1 MDVTQGVTFMSFQ
14 THGNIMEE
22 FKNKHKNDDENEVET
37 DLDRVAGSST
47 RRPTQLAFLE
57 PEASPGLD
65 SDSDDDTIYSLFAE
79 EEPGSKR
86 RRTGAPLKEASGET
100 KQTGKPEQT
109 QIPAVLK
116 IARRKLEDFAKF
128 VEGNRNVHKRIKG
141 WAKELPSIQKR
152 VASEYREMKEALD
165 DTKHRLEAER
175 EEHRRKYEALA
186 AKCEALRRESEEA
199 RAATCST
206 CSKRLLEE
214 KGTDTRAMDFR
225 KFEELAEVL
234 ERKWTK
240 ESYALTKVE
249 YRDPLRPNVEN
260 LVVFCDEQPDK
271 WPKNIKRVIDTYPDV
286 KDAEKVPCEGGSYGV
301 LEQIMK
307 IRTSK
312 EAKGYEERRK
322 CFVAAFLDSSKED
335 RNVEKDVFHVTRE
348 IRKLFGNEA
357 STNVRMTLS
366 QGIQEGKMRKI
377 VEATFKGFAGAVTIK
392 AQKRQIANSTANRRT
407 SGNAIIVSANEQTYA
422 ETLKTL
428 RNQIT
433 DEEILKGIKKVQKT
447 NKGEVL
453 LLVEDKAGESTAK
466 RVGSALQSKG
476 QEIRYSMGKSRTKTI
491 HIRDI
496 YGVAELEEIKEAV
509 TEAVNGGDKGK
520 IEIKSLRPAQRGTQT
535 ATVTLDHDWA
545 DKLISRRTIRIGMC
559 MCRIQERVD
568 LGRCYK
574 CWCYGHIASACRGT
588 DRTKLC
594 LNCAQD
600 GHKKSECGREA
611 FCPLCER
618 MGHAAGAGSCKIF
631 REALETARRN
641 KRGNESAE
649 PRRISNEEGAREPS
663 KNGE

>member
-1 MDVTQGVTFMSFQ
+1 
-14 THGNIMEE
+14 
-22 FKNKHKNDDENEVET
+22 
-37 DLDRVAGSST
+37 
-47 RRPTQLAFLE
+47 
-57 PEASPGLD
+57 
-65 SDSDDDTIYSLFAE
+65 
-79 EEPGSKR
+79 
-86 RRTGAPLKEASGET
+86 
-100 KQTGKPEQT
+100 
-109 QIPAVLK
+109 
-116 IARRKLEDFAKF
+116 
-128 VEGNRNVHKRIKG
+128 
-141 WAKELPSIQKR
+141 
-152 VASEYREMKEALD
+152 
-165 DTKHRLEAER
+165 
-175 EEHRRKYEALA
+175 
-186 AKCEALRRESEEA
+186 
-199 RAATCST
+199 
-206 CSKRLLEE
+206 LEE

-249 YRDPLRPNVEN
+249 YGDPLRPNVEN

-357 STNVRMTLS
+357 STNVRMTLP
-366 QGIQEGKMRKI
+366 QGIQEG
-377 VEATFKGFAGAVTIK
+377 
-392 AQKRQIANSTANRRT
+392 
-407 SGNAIIVSANEQTYA
+407 
-422 ETLKTL
+422 
-428 RNQIT
+428 
-433 DEEILKGIKKVQKT
+433 
-447 NKGEVL
+447 
-453 LLVEDKAGESTAK
+453 
-466 RVGSALQSKG
+466 
-476 QEIRYSMGKSRTKTI
+476 
-491 HIRDI
+491 
-496 YGVAELEEIKEAV
+496 
-509 TEAVNGGDKGK
+509 
-520 IEIKSLRPAQRGTQT
+520 
-535 ATVTLDHDWA
+535 
-545 DKLISRRTIRIGMC
+545 
-559 MCRIQERVD
+559 
-568 LGRCYK
+568 
-574 CWCYGHIASACRGT
+574 
-588 DRTKLC
+588 KLC